1 MGLLQGEEDLM
12 CELEGDVEPLLLLCC
27 CCCCCLV
34 PVSIVSE
41 LLVEGVLD
49 RHIALSNKV

>member
-27 CCCCCLV
+27 CCCLV

-41 LLVEGVLD
+41 LLVEGVLE
-49 RHIALSNKV
+49 RHIALSNRV